1 MNTLGFGYRRFSP
14 RGLRLLPGLIAICAI
29 PCLNAATTES
39 IEQQFAQ
46 TVQPFVKQY
55 CFACHSG
62 AKPAAGFDLRSYTDM
77 AKVVEDHPR
86 WALVGEKLMAKEMP
100 PKQMPQPP
108 AEARERIVNWIQA
121 MRTSE
126 ARKNAGDPG
135 PVLARRLSNAEYDY
149 TIRDLTGVDIR
160 PAREFPVDPANTA
173 GFDNSGESLTMSPA
187 LLKKYLQAAHDV
199 ADHMVLTPDGIDF
212 SPNPMLVDTDRDKY
226 ATHRIVDFYLRQ
238 PTDYADYFQAAWRFK
253 YRATLGKPSATL
265 ASTLRMPR

>member
-1 MNTLGFGYRRFSP
+1 MISRLTPGVPAPIAAGGGRLYNELGQYLNTLRYPRRAAFA
-14 RGLRLLPGLIAICAI
+14 GWNLAICAI
-29 PCLNAATTES
+29 PSLKAATSPS

-62 AKPAAGFDLRSYTDM
+62 AKPAAGFDLKSYTDM

-86 WALVGEKLMAKEMP
+86 WALVRDKLMAKEMP

-108 AEARERIVNWIQA
+108 AEAREQVINWIQA
-121 MRTSE
+121 MRASE

-212 SPNPMLVDTDRDKY
+212 SP
-226 ATHRIVDFYLRQ
+226 
-238 PTDYADYFQAAWRFK
+238 
-253 YRATLGKPSATL
+253 
-265 ASTLRMPR
+265 